1 MSRTVFLILF
11 FIAAATVAADE
22 VPRSISVNG
31 QGTAQTTPDRATV
44 TLSIVT
50 RNQTVAAAQL
60 EAAEVVAKVLAL
72 AEELDI
78 PENRIDTMSATVYPD
93 YRYNQATQEQ
103 ELRGY
108 VAQREMRI
116 EVHDIEN
123 VGIVVERAVE
133 QGVNQVSPPQL
144 SSSRRREAYR
154 EALERAV
161 ADARANAERLAT
173 ALGMTLGPAIQVGAG
188 TPIVP
193 PMPMRGRLQ
202 ATAAM
207 ALEEVPA
214 TYSARDMDVTANI
227 TVVYE
232 LQD

>member
-1 MSRTVFLILF
+1 MSRTAIVIFLLIS
-11 FIAAATVAADE
+11 AANVTADE
-22 VPRSISVNG
+22 VPKTIAVSG

-44 TLSIVT
+44 TLSIVA
-50 RNQTVAAAQL
+50 RNQTVAAAQQ

-72 AEELDI
+72 AAELDI
-78 PENRIDTMSATVYPD
+78 PENRVDTMSATVYPD
-93 YRYNQATQEQ
+93 YRYNQSSQEP

-108 VAQREMRI
+108 IAQREMRI
-116 EVHDIEN
+116 EVHDVDK
-123 VGIVVERAVE
+123 VGVVVERAVE

-144 SSSRRREAYR
+144 SSSGRREAYR

-173 ALGMTLGPAIQVGAG
+173 ALGMTLGAAIQVGAG
-188 TPIVP
+188 TPIAP

-202 ATAAM
+202 ASAAM
-207 ALEEVPA
+207 ALDEMPA
-214 TYSARDMDVTANI
+214 TYSAGDMDVTASI

-232 LQD
+232 LND